1 MSKNC
6 TFLLASWWLFG
17 PFVFPAG
24 CSQPDNAPRV
34 TILDRTSADPSPVP
48 NSTGGSA
55 STSSGGGT
63 AIDTGGAEPNS
74 NAPITGLSN
83 RTWNWVP
90 FEDAHCRSGS
100 STGIGIN
107 PNPASDKL
115 LILLEGGGACF
126 DAATCGLTISIY
138 GSDLF
143 SKFAVDDQHGGGAGV
158 FNRNDP
164 ANPVRDWNFVYVP
177 YCTGDVHA
185 GNNPQGVIDTLKP
198 QQFVGYV
205 NMGLY
210 LKRIVPTFPGMTQV
224 LLTGVS
230 AGGFGALA
238 NYVQVAKKF
247 DPVPISL
254 LDDSGPPMDDPV
266 LPACLAQTF
275 ARTWNLDQTVQR
287 DCGSDC
293 TDTSHLLIDFLKHV
307 SKIYPDVPFGLIE
320 STGDWVISIFFGFG
334 QNDCSGFS
342 QLAEATF
349 TAGVQDIRAQMAGQS
364 NFGAFLFPGLEH
376 TTLLDS
382 TTFDTRVAADVKLT
396 DYIAALLNGQV
407 TSVGP

>member
-1 MSKNC
+1 
-6 TFLLASWWLFG
+6 
-17 PFVFPAG
+17 
-24 CSQPDNAPRV
+24 
-34 TILDRTSADPSPVP
+34 
-48 NSTGGSA
+48 
-55 STSSGGGT
+55 
-63 AIDTGGAEPNS
+63 
-74 NAPITGLSN
+74 
-83 RTWNWVP
+83 
-90 FEDAHCRSGS
+90 
-100 STGIGIN
+100 
-107 PNPASDKL
+107 
-115 LILLEGGGACF
+115 
-126 DAATCGLTISIY
+126 
-138 GSDLF
+138 LF